1 MSPREASQVRARP
14 LLASYGVVAAAV
26 VFAIAVVIVMSRF
39 HGLLSESLDVVEG
52 QYEEALQYA
61 TLARHVQGFAQDS
74 AALLSGTGDGAGREA
89 HALAVRRILTELA
102 SRRERVAAAEGE
114 EEAAADARDAAEV
127 SAAFEAFARRI
138 EELVRGDRRA
148 PDLRNLLKDAFEDAL
163 WGRLL
168 LAIDKCLDGER
179 EDAKRNVVEY
189 RDASVRWTWS
199 VSIILI
205 LIGGM
210 AIPLYLRVDA
220 GVRRLAEGARRV
232 AAGDYT
238 SRVAVRGMF
247 RPIADAFNAM
257 AQRVHEHQLAQ
268 LKMAKEL
275 QTSSAELLAVAKQ
288 TETNAADESA
298 AVEETGRTM
307 VALLAS
313 ATEIAESADKV
324 ASTAEHAARAS
335 EGIGDQIQK
344 LSAQSQ
350 KIRKITAAIQ
360 SIADKSD
367 VLALNASLEGVKA
380 GEGGRGFVL
389 LGTEMRRL
397 AESVSSAA
405 NEAGDLAFE
414 IEELC
419 KRAVLSTEVGQKLAG
434 QTLEVA
440 RRINLITGQQRG
452 ATEQVTRSMEDVHQY
467 TQHSLSAAKQ
477 TRATASDLVRTS
489 DELEKLVK
497 ANAGAGAGAGVGVG
511 AERA

>member
-1 MSPREASQVRARP
+1 MSPSEAPQVRARP
-14 LLASYGVVAAAV
+14 LLASYGVVVAAV
-26 VFAIAVVIVMSRF
+26 LFAVAVVIVMSRF
-39 HGLLSESLDVVEG
+39 HSLLADSLDVVEQ

-74 AALLSGTGDGAGREA
+74 AELLSGSGDGEGREG
-89 HALAVRRILTELA
+89 HALAVRRILAELA
-102 SRRERVAAAEGE
+102 SRRERLTVTERE
-114 EEAAADARDAAEV
+114 EEVESDARETAEV
-127 SAAFEAFARRI
+127 SEAFEAFARRI
-138 EELVRGDRRA
+138 EELVRLDRKN
-148 PDLRNLLKDAFEDAL
+148 PDLRDLLKAAFDEIL

-168 LAIDKCLDGER
+168 RAIDKALDGER
-179 EDAKRNVVEY
+179 DDAKRNVIEY
-189 RDASVRWTWS
+189 RDASTRWTWS

-210 AIPLYLRVDA
+210 AIPLYLRIDA
-220 GVRRLAEGARRV
+220 GVRRLAAGARRV

-238 SRVAVRGMF
+238 ARVAVRGMF

-313 ATEIAESADKV
+313 ATEIASSADKV

-335 EGIGDQIQK
+335 EGIGEQIQK

-360 SIADKSD
+360 SVADKSD

-440 RRINLITGQQRG
+440 QRINLITGQQRG

-467 TQHSLSAAKQ
+467 TQHSLSAARQ

-497 ANAGAGAGAGVGVG
+497 VSASGGP
-511 AERA
+511 ERA